1 MIPTKEGPAVAVATE
16 SSAPAVSRSRADLLT
31 LVGGVYDNH
40 SDRRRASHAPR
51 GRGILRLSPPV
62 VTIRRASQRHLLRH
76 ARTCGVVL

>member
-16 SSAPAVSRSRADLLT
+16 LLHQPCPGPGHLLEEFMT
-31 LVGGVYDNH
+31 TILIVVVLLI
-40 SDRRRASHAPR
+40 APR